1 MRRLRKP
8 FDLFPGY
15 LLAENRR
22 HPKNVLVCPGCGD
35 LNEVEDRKSP
45 GDCIG
50 CGTALRQAD
59 PHAGGVATARIAGIR
74 TSIPGKPDNPWR
86 TACSPSSTT
95 TRDGEPSTGAVSS
108 RSPTRKT
115 LRGWRRGR
123 AMGAGQSPPCARGRH
138 SAGDETGRL
147 HRWGVCPLPDMFNP
161 RQLLGLELSCRLIA
175 EIEDKRIRHA
185 LATNLSD
192 LLRYQNMLCRYDTM
206 ALKSLDIFSVH
217 GFPVG
222 LVQCESNLLGIVN
235 GAGAN
240 VGSGGWS
247 NIIDKYVKAKRYC
260 EAPFEVRRHGS
271 RNVRVPVEG
280 EWIGEKLNGRRRAVA
295 ISCASAT
302 GSRLPPRSLDAVF
315 TDPPY
320 FGNVQYGE
328 LMDFCYVWLRRL
340 AGNATEGFS
349 RASTRSRDELTGN
362 VTQDRGLTHFTEGLS
377 SVYSRMAEALKPG
390 APLVFTYH
398 HNKLDAYCAVGVA
411 ILDAGL
417 VCSAS
422 LPCPAEMGGSIHI
435 HGTASSIM
443 DTVFVCRSSGQTPG
457 RWLFDTP
464 ERLVEIAGDDLAH
477 LASTGRTPT
486 PWRYAVH
493 RLRSPDSNGGLETPR
508 PLEPRF
514 ACFREARGLR
524 EAVST
529 CGDPEQLARWV
540 MATEPDAAFPGL
552 FYVSKQSEEGERGD
566 VSF

>member
-1 MRRLRKP
+1 MGGGTPLIEANRVGCDVQGFDVNPMSAWIVREEIEYLDTAAYERVARALVARLRDDVGGYYRTSCPLYGDGDVPVKSFLWVKVLECGACVKP

-50 CGTALRQAD
+50 CGTALRQAG
-59 PHAGGVATARIAGIR
+59 PA
-74 TSIPGKPDNPWR
+74 
-86 TACSPSSTT
+86 
-95 TRDGEPSTGAVSS
+95 
-108 RSPTRKT
+108 
-115 LRGWRRGR
+115 RRGR
-123 AMGAGQSPPCARGRH
+123 CNCPHCGHSNLYHGQARQPLEHRLFAIEYHNPRRRAEHRGR
-138 SAGDETGRL
+138 
-147 HRWGVCPLPDMFNP
+147 F
-161 RQLLGLELSCRLIA
+161 
-175 EIEDKRIRHA
+175 
-185 LATNLSD
+185 
-192 LLRYQNMLCRYDTM
+192 
-206 ALKSLDIFSVH
+206 F
-217 GFPVG
+217 
-222 LVQCESNLLGIVN
+222 
-235 GAGAN
+235 
-240 VGSGGWS
+240 
-247 NIIDKYVKAKRYC
+247 KAKRYC

-302 GSRLPPRSLDAVF
+302 GSRLPPRSLDAMF

-340 AGNATEGFS
+340 AGNTTEGFS
-349 RASTRSRDELTGN
+349 RASTRSRDKLTGN

-443 DTVFVCRSSGQTPG
+443 DTVFVCRSSSQTPG

-464 ERLVEIAGDDLAH
+464 GRLVEIAGEDLAR

-486 PWRYAVH
+486 HGDMRCIVFGHLTRMAVWK
-493 RLRSPDSNGGLETPR
+493 LRDH
-508 PLEPRF
+508 
-514 ACFREARGLR
+514 
-524 EAVST
+524 
-529 CGDPEQLARWV
+529 
-540 MATEPDAAFPGL
+540 
-552 FYVSKQSEEGERGD
+552 
-566 VSF
+566 